1 MFAFARTQKQRR
13 GSRPGHQYGFTLLE
27 LMIVVTVIAILA
39 GIAISSYEYAMR
51 KSRRATAQGCLME
64 ASQYMERFYTT
75 NLKYNETSVIP
86 PATPVAVKKP
96 KDICSAES
104 QRFYQVRFLNDVDPT
119 ATTFTIEAIPQGKQA
134 KDSCGTMTV
143 NQTGKR
149 TPETGCW

>member
-1 MFAFARTQKQRR
+1 MFASARTNKNRRGARPGKQR
-13 GSRPGHQYGFTLLE
+13 GFTLLE

-75 NLKYNETSVIP
+75 NLRYDQTNE
-86 PATPVAVKKP
+86 ATPVAVRTP
-96 KDICSAES
+96 DQICSADS
-104 QRFYQVRFLNDVDPT
+104 QRFYTVGFVT
-119 ATTFTIEAIPQGKQA
+119 ASLTQTTFTIEAVPQGKQT

-143 NQTGKR
+143 NQTGTR
-149 TPETGCW
+149 TPATGCW

>member
-1 MFAFARTQKQRR
+1 MFASARTNKHRR
-13 GSRPGHQYGFTLLE
+13 GARPGRQRGFTLLE

-75 NLKYNETSVIP
+75 NLTYIGAKP
-86 PATPVAVKKP
+86 P
-96 KDICSAES
+96 DEICSAES
-104 QRFYQVRFLNDVDPT
+104 QRFYSMTSIAANLT
-119 ATTFTIEAIPQGKQA
+119 ATTYLLQAAPQGKQT

-143 NQTGKR
+143 NQTGTR
-149 TPETGCW
+149 TPATGCW